1 MADDAEVSVIAG
13 HLARLATDVLTR
25 PEDSA
30 FPAPAYAIGLRTA
43 WIFSQPFETWP
54 IELAGS
60 DPWKAERDPASVAE
74 SLALLRELLPSAFDG
89 HDQPSQ

>member
-1 MADDAEVSVIAG
+1 M
-13 HLARLATDVLTR
+13 TDVLTR

-30 FPAPAYAIGLRTA
+30 FPAPAYAIGLRKA

-60 DPWKAERDPASVAE
+60 EPWKAEQDPASVAE

-89 HDQPSQ
+89 HDQPSE